1 MGRVRRIGSVFTIA
15 LALACERAAPREAA
29 TSAMP
34 ESAAPKLVGEPGSS
48 REAGGHGPALSAE
61 LIPGLPDFAPLR
73 RQDFD
78 RSYTAEILV
87 PGRAR
92 PITFVL
98 GIRDGSSMLWLMTRF
113 EDGTVNLRRVR
124 ERWEVVQLD
133 SRSPE
138 SRRLRL
144 ALAPDRRS
152 LRYEW
157 GETVPSLV
165 HVQEPLP
172 DFEAR
177 LLEGGAFRTRD
188 LRGRT
193 LVLDSW
199 STTCVPCVVELP
211 ELNRIVAELASD
223 SIEFVAVAP
232 EEEATVREFLSHRPF
247 RYRQAV
253 TDPEQGTVLGQAF
266 PRHVVVDGEGI
277 VVFDQVGYESGGLDA
292 MRAAILKAQPVPGK
306 ERTR

>member
-1 MGRVRRIGSVFTIA
+1 MKPHDGVYQQLARIGRA
-15 LALACERAAPREAA
+15 LASAPRLALLDLLRQSPRTVDA
-29 TSAMP
+29 LA
-34 ESAAPKLVGEPGSS
+34 
-48 REAGGHGPALSAE
+48 REAGLTLANASQHLKVLHQARLVEAE
-61 LIPGLPDFAPLR
+61 KR
-73 RQDFD
+73 
-78 RSYTAEILV
+78 Y
-87 PGRAR
+87 
-92 PITFVL
+92 
-98 GIRDGSSMLWLMTRF
+98 
-113 EDGTVNLRRVR
+113 
-124 ERWEVVQLD
+124 
-133 SRSPE
+133 
-138 SRRLRL
+138 
-144 ALAPDRRS
+144 LAPDRRS

-165 HVQEPLP
+165 HAQEPLP

-253 TDPEQGTVLGQAF
+253 TDPDQGTVLGQAF